1 MTAPKW
7 TRPTPSPTAHIW
19 ERARLAISDAQHA
32 GDPAYAARVLSEA
45 AWACVRYE
53 RLWTEVRP
61 PLGRPRS
68 TATQPTPSG
77 QREEAA

>member
-19 ERARLAISDAQHA
+19 ERARQAISDAQHA
-32 GDPAYAARVLSEA
+32 GDPQYAARILSEA

-61 PLGRPRS
+61 PLGVRR
-68 TATQPTPSG
+68 G
-77 QREEAA
+77 VRDEAA

>member
-32 GDPAYAARVLSEA
+32 GDPAYAARILSEA
-45 AWACVRYE
+45 AWACVAYDRI
-53 RLWTEVRP
+53 WTEVRP
-61 PLGRPRS
+61 PLGVRRDVTHAP
-68 TATQPTPSG
+68 
-77 QREEAA
+77 EKAA